1 MIASPRTTLR
11 RYALA
16 IVTSAAALLGALA
29 LRPHGGGY
37 LSPLFLFYAAV
48 AVSSWAGGFGPG
60 LLATLLG
67 ALSATYFLLSPH
79 YRFAVGAPDERGR
92 LVLFVCVGALI
103 AFLTDRLR
111 RNEARARALT
121 ASNLIGVFFSD
132 LDGRLEPHCCNSEF
146 LRLTGRNAS
155 QVASGRVNWRDMTA
169 PEHRHLDER
178 ALEELRRC
186 RFCTPFEK
194 EYVIDEGARRVPV
207 LMGCAML
214 DGSDDR
220 VVGFVLDLT
229 ERRLAEVAAREHE
242 ERVRAMSAELMLAE
256 ERERRRI
263 ATVLHDAVGQTLA
276 LAKLKVE
283 SMREQQLSQQAGNG
297 LPARLAEVYGLIDY
311 AVQHTRTLTNE
322 LSPPVLYELG
332 LEAAL
337 QWLADRARE
346 QHGLT
351 ADFEDDGQPK
361 PIGPEVRTVLFQAV
375 RELLVNI
382 AKHAR
387 ATRCQVAIR
396 RAGNDIQIRVEDDG
410 SGFDPAAAVSTT
422 RGEGTGGFGLFN
434 VRERITRLGGRV
446 RIDSQPA
453 EGTRVT
459 LVVPLASVPLAAH
472 SAAAAGPPAAG
483 SPNADL
489 ASVDS

>member
-1 MIASPRTTLR
+1 MPARAPTTLP
-11 RYALA
+11 RYGLA
-16 IVTSAAALLGALA
+16 IATSGAALLAALA

-60 LLATLLG
+60 LVATLLG
-67 ALSATYFLLSPH
+67 AMAATYFLLSPH
-79 YRFAVGAPDERGR
+79 GHMAIEAPDERGR

-103 AFLTDRLR
+103 AFLNGRLR
-111 RNEARARALT
+111 RNEAKAKALT
-121 ASNLIGVFFSD
+121 ESNLIGVFFSD
-132 LDGRLEPHCCNSEF
+132 LDGKLVPDCCNDEF
-146 LRLTGRNAS
+146 LRLTGRTRAE
-155 QVASGRVNWRDMTA
+155 VASGRVNWRDMTA

-178 ALEELRRC
+178 ALDELRRC
-186 RFCTPFEK
+186 RVCTPFEK
-194 EYVIDEGARRVPV
+194 DYVISGDRRVPV
-207 LMGCAML
+207 LMGCAIL
-214 DGSDDR
+214 DGSDDQ
-220 VVGFVLDLT
+220 VVGFVLELT
-229 ERRLAEVAAREHE
+229 ERRRAEAAARAHE

-276 LAKLKVE
+276 LAKLKID
-283 SMREQQLSQQAGNG
+283 SMRQQQQPQQADRG

-346 QHGLT
+346 QHGLA

-361 PIGPEVRTVLFQAV
+361 PVGPEVRTVLFQAT
-375 RELLVNI
+375 RELLVNV

-387 ATRCQVAIR
+387 ATRCRVSVR
-396 RAGNDIQIRVEDDG
+396 RAGNEIEIRVEDDG
-410 SGFDPAAAVSTT
+410 SGFDPTAGPPAGAA
-422 RGEGTGGFGLFN
+422 GGFGLFN
-434 VRERITRLGGRV
+434 VRERIARLGGRV
-446 RIDSQPA
+446 GIDSRPGQ
-453 EGTRVT
+453 GTRVT
-459 LVVPLASVPLAAH
+459 LAVPIEAVPVEPVPLAA
-472 SAAAAGPPAAG
+472 G
-483 SPNADL
+483 SPMGSNAGEC
-489 ASVDS
+489 

>member
-1 MIASPRTTLR
+1 
-11 RYALA
+11 
-16 IVTSAAALLGALA
+16 
-29 LRPHGGGY
+29 
-37 LSPLFLFYAAV
+37 
-48 AVSSWAGGFGPG
+48 
-60 LLATLLG
+60 
-67 ALSATYFLLSPH
+67 
-79 YRFAVGAPDERGR
+79 
-92 LVLFVCVGALI
+92 
-103 AFLTDRLR
+103 
-111 RNEARARALT
+111 
-121 ASNLIGVFFSD
+121 
-132 LDGRLEPHCCNSEF
+132 
-146 LRLTGRNAS
+146 
-155 QVASGRVNWRDMTA
+155 MTA

-178 ALEELRRC
+178 ALDELRRC

-194 EYVIDEGARRVPV
+194 EYVIEGDRRVPV

-229 ERRLAEVAAREHE
+229 DRRRAEAAARAHE

-283 SMREQQLSQQAGNG
+283 SMREQQQSQQSANG
-297 LPARLAEVYGLIDY
+297 LPGRLAEVYGLIDY

-351 ADFEDDGQPK
+351 AEFEDDGQPK
-361 PIGPEVRTVLFQAV
+361 PVGPEVRTVLFQAA
-375 RELLVNI
+375 RELLVNV

-387 ATRCQVAIR
+387 ATRCQVSIR
-396 RAGNDIQIRVEDDG
+396 RAGNEIEIRVEDDG
-410 SGFDPAAAVSTT
+410 SGFDPAAAVTAA
-422 RGEGTGGFGLFN
+422 GGGGTGGFGLFN
-434 VRERITRLGGRV
+434 VPRADHAAGRRGADRFAAGRGDPGHPGSPVGGGSPGRRPGGRGCA
-446 RIDSQPA
+446 PA
-453 EGTRVT
+453 
-459 LVVPLASVPLAAH
+459 LASA
-472 SAAAAGPPAAG
+472 
-483 SPNADL
+483 NADP

>member
-16 IVTSAAALLGALA
+16 IATSAAALGGALA

-60 LLATLLG
+60 LVATLLG

-79 YRFAVGAPDERGR
+79 HRFAVGAPDERGR

-132 LDGRLEPHCCNSEF
+132 LDGRLEPACCNSEF
-146 LRLTGRNAS
+146 LRLTGLTPA
-155 QVASGRVNWRDMTA
+155 QVATGRVNWRDMTA

-194 EYVIDEGARRVPV
+194 EYVIEGDRRVPV

-229 ERRLAEVAAREHE
+229 ERRRAEAAARAHE

-283 SMREQQLSQQAGNG
+283 SMREQQQQSQQSANG
-297 LPARLAEVYGLIDY
+297 LPGRLAEVYGLIDY

-351 ADFEDDGQPK
+351 AEFEDDGQPK
-361 PIGPEVRTVLFQAV
+361 PVGPEVRTVLFQAA
-375 RELLVNI
+375 RELLVNV

-387 ATRCQVAIR
+387 ATRCQVSIR
-396 RAGNDIQIRVEDDG
+396 RAGNDIEIRVEDDG
-410 SGFDPAAAVSTT
+410 SGFDPAAA
-422 RGEGTGGFGLFN
+422 GGGGTGGFGLFN
-434 VRERITRLGGRV
+434 VRERITRLGGAV
-446 RIDSQPA
+446 RIDSQPG

-459 LVVPLASVPLAAH
+459 LAVPLAAVPL
-472 SAAAAGPPAAG
+472 AADPVAAGAAPALA
-483 SPNADL
+483 SAIADL